1 MLRVGLTGG
10 IGCGKSTV
18 AAMMRDLGCNV
29 LDADALARELEEP
42 GQPAYDDILL
52 EFGRAILGPDL
63 RIDRQR
69 LARIVFQDAARLARL
84 NQIVHPRVVA
94 RQNAWLLEIAQ
105 HQPHGVAIV
114 EAALLIEAG
123 AHKDLDRVIVVS
135 CTPDLQMKR
144 LIMPAGRAMSRE
156 DAAARIASQMPLD
169 KKLSIATDRIDNS
182 RSLEDTR
189 KQVEA
194 LVERL
199 KRDASASAPGF
210 VS

>member
-18 AAMMRDLGCNV
+18 AAMMRKLGCNI

-42 GQPAYDDILL
+42 GQPAYNDILL
-52 EFGRAILGPDL
+52 EFGRGVLGSDQ

-69 LARIVFQDAARLARL
+69 LANIVFNNASRLARL
-84 NQIVHPRVVA
+84 NLIVHPRVVA
-94 RQNAWLLEIAQ
+94 RQNAWLAEMAQ
-105 HQPHGVAIV
+105 HQPRGFAIV

-123 AHKDLDRVIVVS
+123 ANKDLDRVIVVW
-135 CTPDLQMKR
+135 CTPEQQMKR

-156 DAAARIASQMPLD
+156 DAAARIAAQMPLD
-169 KKLSIATDRIDNS
+169 KKRSIATDPIDNS
-182 RSLEDTR
+182 GTLDATR
-189 KQVEA
+189 LQVQS

-199 KRDASASAPGF
+199 KRDAAAPN
-210 VS
+210 S

>member
-52 EFGRAILGPDL
+52 EFGRTILGPDL
-63 RIDRQR
+63 RIDRPR

-182 RSLEDTR
+182 RSLEDAR

-194 LVERL
+194 LVAKL
-199 KRDASASAPGF
+199 KLDAAS
-210 VS
+210 